1 MANPENKLIDK
12 RVVNRYVRKGIV
24 EDKTY
29 RDLLKDL
36 PDLAEQALPVE
47 ASMGHAADLEDE
59 DEDDDLDEAGD
70 APAGGPGA
78 PAA

>member
-36 PDLAEQALPVE
+36 PDLAEEALPVE
-47 ASMGHAADLEDE
+47 ASMGHAADFD
-59 DEDDDLDEAGD
+59 DEDDDLDEESG
-70 APAGGPGA
+70 APAGDPGA